1 MLLSLKGCS
10 TSHARTF
17 GGACPLGPAASKIAY
32 AAPSPTWPGEFRT
45 NAAIGGVENP
55 CSFEIWNAEHDLVA
69 QGNACKNQNGQLMET
84 PWKRSLSR
92 RRKVQWLVC
101 NMSMPQKRLAQTS
114 DFFCCNDRQKWW
126 TFDSTS
132 LINRNLHQLL
142 WQTPPICIICAVFY
156 LSKIGAGFCPSTKK
170 WRKWNLFPN
179 HARSTGTSGT
189 VVPLVPSSVCSYPVL
204 DFCFGSSAIFHL
216 FSWLENHV
224 STVLLPPKSSGRPR
238 NIWEWMSLNK
248 ARLAAYIN
256 CTNPPW

>member
-1 MLLSLKGCS
+1 MLQCSSLKGCG

-55 CSFEIWNAEHDLVA
+55 CSFLVA

-84 PWKRSLSR
+84 PWKLSLSR

-101 NMSMPQKRLAQTS
+101 NMSMPQKRLAQMS

-156 LSKIGAGFCPSTKK
+156 LSNLGAGFWSINKKVKEMKFVSKPRKKYWNKWDRSCPRS
-170 WRKWNLFPN
+170 LF
-179 HARSTGTSGT
+179 GG
-189 VVPLVPSSVCSYPVL
+189 
-204 DFCFGSSAIFHL
+204 
-216 FSWLENHV
+216 
-224 STVLLPPKSSGRPR
+224 
-238 NIWEWMSLNK
+238 
-248 ARLAAYIN
+248 
-256 CTNPPW
+256 